1 MGGSVKE
8 PEKTAEMLAME
19 NLQRRRLNEE
29 IAESERRLKATARG
43 KLGKRSLLGQP
54 VPPKMMGRKDMPTI
68 TGGYGITKKEGA
80 LRKKADKGVGGRG
93 AAAAARSDASMFGT
107 DQSRTS
113 MSRKDPRRNK

>member
-8 PEKTAEMLAME
+8 PEKTAEMMAME

-54 VPPKMMGRKDMPTI
+54 VAPKMGRKDMPTI
-68 TGGYGITKKEGA
+68 TSGYGITKEGS
-80 LRKKADKGVGGRG
+80 LMKRADKGVGARG
-93 AAAAARSDASMFGT
+93 AAAAARSDAPLFGT
-107 DQSRTS
+107 DPSRTS
-113 MSRKDPRRNK
+113 MSRNDPRRNK

>member
-1 MGGSVKE
+1 MGGSVAE

-29 IAESERRLKATARG
+29 IAASERRLKATARG

-54 VPPKMMGRKDMPTI
+54 VPTPKMGRKDMPTI
-68 TGGYGITKKEGA
+68 TAGYGITKEGS
-80 LRKKADKGVGGRG
+80 LMKRADKGVGARG

-113 MSRKDPRRNK
+113 MSRNDPRRNK